1 MFFSMKIMKKWLL
14 ALGVL
19 AVVSCAKDSMDD
31 AVTVDADGMAA
42 IVGDPEGAVAGTL
55 SLKVSPELADRIE
68 EAMAHITRSGDVATR
83 SGIDEVDFVFNKI
96 GVERFERI
104 FPYEERYEERHRAAG
119 LHRWYTVRFAE
130 EEELTEAARQLGQLE
145 GVSAVQYKYRI
156 VRQREGRMIPY
167 NQVEAAET
175 RATTMPTNDP
185 LLSSQWH
192 YDNRGQ
198 VASSKAG
205 ADVGLFEAWKLCTGS
220 PDVIV
225 AVIDEPVQY
234 THADLAANMWN
245 NPNAG
250 KDSKYGNDLHGFNF
264 IRTNKT
270 EIDWK
275 SNYYDSDYGEWMYAD
290 HGSHVAGTIAAVNG
304 NGTGGCGIA
313 GGANGTGGVKIMSC
327 QILDCDNSTRY
338 YNYDA
343 AAQAFVYA
351 ADRGAL
357 IAQCSWGYDASSVK
371 TQDQWINNGGTA
383 EKEAI
388 DYFIKNAG
396 ADNPASPMK
405 GGLVIFAAGND
416 GDYVGDQ
423 MTWPA
428 AYVPTIAVASMSPN
442 YTPAYYTDFGTWV
455 DITAPGGD
463 LSYNDESG
471 VLSTILDDSSMTFR
485 DGRDKTG
492 YGYMQGTSMACPH
505 VSGVA
510 ALGLS
515 YAAKLGKQFTAAE
528 FKTMLLSSVNDI
540 NPYMTGNKR
549 VGNTTLRLANYSKK
563 MGTGYVDAYKLLL
576 EIDGTP
582 SIYIRNG
589 RSTTIDLTKY
599 FGAGAKY
606 ASFKV
611 TVDPEVTAQ
620 LGMSTPTVKDGK
632 LTLSCS
638 KTGVGTITLS
648 TVVTSTG
655 EPDMSKKLAVIV
667 REFVADNGGWL

>member
-1 MFFSMKIMKKWLL
+1 MKIMQKWLL

-19 AVVSCAKDSMDD
+19 VVVSCAKETLDD
-31 AVTVDADGMAA
+31 IATADVGGSEAVLGE
-42 IVGDPEGAVAGTL
+42 PEGAIAGAL
-55 SLKVSPELADRIE
+55 SLCVSSDLADRIE
-68 EAMAHITRSGDVATR
+68 QATAHITRSGEVATR
-83 SGIDEVDFVFNKI
+83 SGIDEVDLVFNKI

-104 FPYEERYEERHRAAG
+104 FPFEERFEARHRAAG
-119 LHRWYTVRFAE
+119 LHRWYTVRFTGE
-130 EEELTEAARQLGQLE
+130 EDLAEAARLLSRIE
-145 GVSAVQYKYRI
+145 GVSTVQYKYRI
-156 VRQREGRMIPY
+156 VPLREGPMIPY
-167 NQVEAAET
+167 TPRVGAET
-175 RATTMPTNDP
+175 RATTMPMNDP
-185 LLSSQWH
+185 LLAEQWH

-198 VASSKAG
+198 VASSKVG
-205 ADVGLFEAWKLCTGS
+205 ADVNLFEAWTLCTGS
-220 PDVIV
+220 PDIIV

-234 THADLAANMWN
+234 THADLAANMWT
-245 NPNAG
+245 NPHAG
-250 KDSKYGNDLHGFNF
+250 EDSRYGNDLHGFNF
-264 IRTNKT
+264 ARTNKK
-270 EIDWK
+270 ELDWV
-275 SNYYDSDYGEWMYAD
+275 SNYYDSDNGMWMYAD

-304 NGTGGCGIA
+304 NGKGLCGVA
-313 GGANGTGGVKIMSC
+313 GGANGSGGVKIMSC
-327 QILDCDNSTRY
+327 QILDCNESSAY

-371 TQDQWINNGGTA
+371 TQAQWLSSYSGSA

-388 DYFIKNAG
+388 DYFIENAG
-396 ADNPASPMK
+396 TDNPASPMK

-416 GDYVGDQ
+416 GHIVGDQ
-423 MTWPA
+423 MTWPS
-428 AYVPTIAVASMSPN
+428 AYAPTIAVASIAPD
-442 YTPAYYTDFGTWV
+442 YTPAYYTDFGSWV

-463 LSYNDESG
+463 MYYNDETG
-471 VLSTILDDSSMTFR
+471 VLSTILDDPSMSFKDDR
-485 DGRDKTG
+485 DNTG

-540 NPYMTGNKR
+540 NPYMTGTKR
-549 VGNTTLRLANYSKK
+549 VGSKTLRLTNYSKK

-576 EIDGTP
+576 EVEGTP
-582 SIYIRNG
+582 GIYIRKG
-589 RSTTIDLTKY
+589 ESATIDLTTY

-606 ASFKV
+606 ASFEV
-611 TVDPEVTAQ
+611 TVEGDVKTR

-632 LTLSCS
+632 LSVVCS
-638 KTGVGTITLS
+638 KAGAGTITLS
-648 TVVTSTG
+648 TVVSSTG
-655 EPDMSKKLAVIV
+655 EPEMSKKLAIIA